1 MNRAEY
7 DLMAE
12 LEATHWWYGG
22 VRDLFTRL
30 LRNPRFAV
38 GKDPRVLDAGCGSGA
53 HLQLLSQLFN
63 PAYLG
68 GFDLSDLAVEHAKR
82 KIPTADVYQS
92 DVSRP
97 EVHVPELNLILCC
110 DVLYTTPLDEGIA
123 GLKTITDRLRPGGL
137 LLLHL
142 PAYNWLKSRHDLA
155 VHTRQRFTKTS
166 ARSIFSSLQL
176 RVEFLSYRMSMLLP
190 AVVAWR
196 LPSLFRRGS
205 TDSERAISDLRPV
218 PAPLNR
224 LLLTALQV
232 ENRVLARG
240 IPLPWGSSIVA
251 VGRKP

>member
-1 MNRAEY
+1 MNPCEY

-12 LEATHWWYGG
+12 LEASHWWYAG
-22 VRDLFTRL
+22 VQDLFKRL
-30 LRNPRFAV
+30 LENPQFAP
-38 GKDPRVLDAGCGSGA
+38 GKNPNILDAGCGSGA
-53 HLQLLSQLFN
+53 HIQLLGGLLK

-68 GFDLSDLAVEHAKR
+68 GFDLSELAVEHAAK
-82 KIPTADVYQS
+82 KSPEADIYQS
-92 DVSRP
+92 DLCKP
-97 EVHVPELNLILCC
+97 EVHISGLDLILCC

-123 GLKTITDRLRPGGL
+123 GLKTVTDRLNPGGL

-155 VHTRQRFTKTS
+155 VHTRQRFTKDS
-166 ARSIFSSLQL
+166 ARRILTSLQL
-176 RVEFLSYRMSMLLP
+176 RVEFLSYRMCVLLP

-196 LPSLFRRGS
+196 LPTLFRRGA
-205 TDSERAISDLRPV
+205 TNSETASSDLRPV

-224 LLLTALQV
+224 LLLTALQL
-232 ENRVLARG
+232 ENRILSRG